1 MCVSNTPRCKH
12 KIYASWRDNSKIHK
26 DSTVF
31 GKGSQDFKV
40 LSRHF
45 KVTRRFVVLSRLNS
59 ITIEC
64 VIIFGSYIV
73 YYSIPHNLLLYTSH
87 IIYSF
92 HYIIYFRL
100 YNLLSYVRTVLSARC
115 HFSSARTPALICLAF
130 HYIYT
135 SEFNSFIYYVCIYLL
150 LYVIYIYIIS
160 ILLSYFIFILH
171 LIYLPSH
178 ILPYPFK
185 ARARDHLFSHF
196 KPSL

>member
-12 KIYASWRDNSKIHK
+12 KSYVDWLSTSKIHK
-26 DSTVF
+26 GSTVF

-45 KVTRRFVVLSRLNS
+45 QVTRRFVVLSRLNS

-135 SEFNSFIYYVCIYLL
+135 SEFNSFIYYVCIY
-150 LYVIYIYIIS
+150 VIYIYIS
-160 ILLSYFIFILH
+160 FLSDYLIL
-171 LIYLPSH
+171 YLFY
-178 ILPYPFK
+178 I
-185 ARARDHLFSHF
+185 
-196 KPSL
+196 